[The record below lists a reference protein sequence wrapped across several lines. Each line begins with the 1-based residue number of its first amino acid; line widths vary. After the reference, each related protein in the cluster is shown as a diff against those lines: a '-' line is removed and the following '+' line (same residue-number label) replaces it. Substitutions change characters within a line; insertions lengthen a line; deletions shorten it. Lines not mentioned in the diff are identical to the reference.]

1 MIQKLTVFISF
12 QRRYNRLKTKLDGF
26 LNILNILFKNR
37 HNKNNHFQNFARDQ
51 RGATAIEYG
60 LIAALISVV
69 ILAALGS
76 TGLNLGGL
84 YTDSLG
90 EVEDNIGEANS
101 ELE

>member
-1 MIQKLTVFISF
+1 MIQKLTVFINF

-26 LNILNILFKNR
+26 LNILNRLFKNT
-37 HNKNNHFQNFARDQ
+37 HNKNKHFQNFARDQ

-84 YTDSLG
+84 YTDTLG